1 MNISVIVRL
10 TMLLIG
16 FYSPNIISAQIL
28 NVDRE
33 VTDSMNK
40 RWYIL
45 LTGSFAKDKQK
56 NNIQDMSLYT
66 ESVYKLKNGMALTY
80 VGQIDATLSAKELI
94 QNEGYFHIKWRDLD
108 NRTNSIELF
117 SQYQWNGAWGLQ
129 NRSLFGLNFRERI
142 LEKNGYDLYF
152 GIGTFYQSEIWN
164 YNGVSDLS
172 KIPMNPV
179 NIIDKQLRINS
190 YIKGAIKI
198 TPKCDFVCQT
208 YLQADAMKLMTNPK
222 YRWYWSSELVYN
234 INDNWMF
241 GINYDHTINKKN
253 PVPIDTYYYGYQ
265 ANLSLK
271 F

>member
-152 GIGTFYQSEIWN
+152 GIGTFYQSETWN
-164 YNGVSDLS
+164 YNGVTDLS
-172 KIPMNPV
+172 KIPINPD
-179 NIIDKQLRINS
+179 NILDKQLRMNS

-208 YLQADAMKLMTNPK
+208 YLQADAAKLMNDPK

-253 PVPIDTYYYGYQ
+253 PVPIDTYFYGYQ